1 MTQLD
6 RSRPFG
12 EVYGQPG
19 AKYEQDNILY
29 RNDGTPVDRSKL
41 VPVNDEPTPPSP
53 RDDTPI
59 KPATVAE
66 TPKEPEKAKSLDEM
80 HWTQLRVLV
89 EANGGTWTTKNE
101 AIEFL
106 RGKK

>member
-1 MTQLD
+1 MKALD

-19 AKYEQDNILY
+19 VKYEQDGILY
-29 RNDGTPVDRSKL
+29 RENGQPVDATTL

-59 KPATVAE
+59 TPAIVQGS
-66 TPKEPEKAKSLDEM
+66 PKEPEKSKAIDDM

-89 EANGGTWTTKNE
+89 EANGGTWTNRADALE
-101 AIEFL
+101 YL